1 MMNLVKYGVDP
12 DFVIPPHPTEAERKE
27 DKLFEVKWKADYDDY
42 LKERKLY
49 VTRRRLKSSELFWD
63 SVPRWYVMS

>member
-1 MMNLVKYGVDP
+1 VVTEYLSN
-12 DFVIPPHPTEAERKE
+12 PTEQERKK

-49 VTRRRLKSSELFWD
+49 DKDKTQVFVIVLGQCSKMVRDELTKD
-63 SVPRWYVMS
+63 EEVQGN